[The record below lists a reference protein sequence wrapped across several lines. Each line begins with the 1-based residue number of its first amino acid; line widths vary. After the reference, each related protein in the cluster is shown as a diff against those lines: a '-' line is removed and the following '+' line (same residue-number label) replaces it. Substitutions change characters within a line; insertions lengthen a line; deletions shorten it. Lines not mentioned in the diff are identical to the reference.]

1 MLMQPKQT
9 WTVESVPVR
18 MPSTGSSV
26 DSKLTDFG
34 TFVGMLRRRKLS
46 IAIFVLVTVAL
57 SIAYSMTTRPLFTA
71 ETTVYIDLRN
81 GQVLSDAQAT
91 LPATEVGLSTANV
104 DSQVQ
109 IIKSEDVALKVIKQL
124 GLQNQEEFL
133 RPNSQIVALI
143 QQGLA
148 SVRDALHMGTQ
159 LPDIVQDGVP
169 RFVVE
174 DFSKRLVVKRVDET
188 FVLSISF
195 MSEDRQRSAD
205 IANAVA
211 NTYLN
216 EQLDARF
223 TSVKRASQWL
233 EDRVSELRKEVATA
247 DEAVQTFKRQHGIY
261 GNASGQLI
269 SDEQLAA
276 LADRVAVAH
285 QDTLARQAKYAQ
297 IQDVV
302 KSGDPNAAVV
312 DSLNSQVM
320 SKLQDDYS
328 TNVQQAND
336 IAQRFGADHESV
348 KQLEAARKGIRDAML
363 QELTRISE
371 VYRNDAEI
379 AKRNEADLTA
389 SLTKAKSETDSG
401 NTAQVTLRELE
412 RQASTY
418 RNLYETFLDRY
429 KGSVQQ
435 QSFPITDARVLTEA
449 TPPREKSSPKTLLN
463 VILAVLGGGFLG
475 AGFAFTRELND
486 KVFRTPAQV
495 ESILGVL
502 CLGVV
507 PKLRATKTKAKKG
520 AAALPANEAA
530 RPLKRELGLLRQ
542 AARDPLSRF
551 AETLRSVR
559 LTADLGRDNGAM
571 RVIGVVSSVPGE
583 GKSTIAMNLAELIAS
598 SGKRVLIIDADLRN
612 PGLSNEVAPDRKNG
626 LLEFLLGKAA
636 LADVI
641 YTNSSGTLGFVPAC
655 HGQASHTSELLGSAR
670 MEELLADARNVYDY
684 VIVDLPPLAPV
695 VDARAIAGAIDG
707 FVFVVEWGQTSF
719 ATATHALHE
728 TPIVNT
734 KVIGCVLNKTDL
746 KDLRIQSMSRGSNQY
761 YSYNKFGAYGQG

>member
-18 MPSTGSSV
+18 MQSSGSSG

-46 IAIFVLVTVAL
+46 IAIFMLVTVAL

-233 EDRVSELRKEVATA
+233 EDRVSDLRKEVATA

-285 QDTLARQAKYAQ
+285 QDTVARQAKYAQ

-336 IAQRFGADHESV
+336 IAQRFGADHASV

-363 QELTRISE
+363 QELARISE

-507 PKLRATKTKAKKG
+507 PKLRATKAKAKKG
-520 AAALPANEAA
+520 TAALPANEAE

-542 AARDPLSRF
+542 AAREPLSRF

-612 PGLSNEVAPDRKNG
+612 PGLSNEVAPDRRAG
-626 LLEFLLGKAA
+626 LLEFLLGKVA
-636 LADVI
+636 LADVV

-655 HGQASHTSELLGSAR
+655 QGQASHTSELLGSTR